1 MGSFGRKVRI
11 NSLIFFQNHLFFYYL
26 LRNLPAFYLLSFIY
40 FTGNGQYL
48 PCIIN
53 RINDDRTYDLEFVNE
68 YRWYGIQKN
77 IDAKLVQT
85 RGDLDKRRK
94 G

>member
-1 MGSFGRKVRI
+1 MI
-11 NSLIFFQNHLFFYYL
+11 NSLIFFRFIFSFI
-26 LRNLPAFYLLSFIY
+26 NLPALYLLSLIY
-40 FTGNGQYL
+40 FIGNGQYL

-53 RINDDRTYDLEFVNE
+53 RVNDDRTYDLEFVNE

-77 IDAKLVQT
+77 IDAQLVQT